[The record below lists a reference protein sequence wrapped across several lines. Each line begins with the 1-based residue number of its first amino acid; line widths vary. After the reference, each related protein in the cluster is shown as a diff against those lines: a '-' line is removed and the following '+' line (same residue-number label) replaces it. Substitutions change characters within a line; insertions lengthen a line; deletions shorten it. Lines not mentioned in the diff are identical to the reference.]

1 MNLNDF
7 QQKNLKEVVEQMDLK
22 DLKVHMNDTGNI
34 VAIELK
40 YIPKD
45 VNKEIDTIRRCFLV

>member
-1 MNLNDF
+1 
-7 QQKNLKEVVEQMDLK
+7 MDLK
-22 DLKVHMNDTGNI
+22 DLKVHTNDTGNI

-45 VNKEIDTIRRCFLV
+45 VNTEIDTIRRYY